1 MKVIH
6 VKDDFTKLTKS
17 DQERLA
23 ILKLMDN
30 GQYVEG
36 VGIKDND
43 YFLLVEDDIDETYL
57 ANYFQ
62 QGLSPGSK
70 AMTRDAMVEA
80 VQVMLLIEN
89 INAKKEIL
97 GARYQEE

>member
-43 YFLLVEDDIDETYL
+43 YFLLVEEDIDETYL
-57 ANYFQ
+57 AKYFNNAAAIRS
-62 QGLSPGSK
+62 LSHESLL
-70 AMTRDAMVEA
+70 EA
-80 VQVMLLIEN
+80 IHIMMLVEN
-89 INAKKEIL
+89 INGKKEIL

>member
-43 YFLLVEDDIDETYL
+43 YFLLVEEDIDETYL
-57 ANYFQ
+57 AKYFNNAAAI
-62 QGLSPGSK
+62 GSIHR
-70 AMTRDAMVEA
+70 ASIIEA
-80 VQVMLLIEN
+80 VQVMMLIEN
-89 INAKKEIL
+89 INGKKEIL

>member
-6 VKDDFTKLTKS
+6 VKDDFTKLTKK
-17 DQERLA
+17 DRERIA

-43 YFLLVEDDIDETYL
+43 YFLLVEEDIDETYL
-57 ANYFQ
+57 AKYFR
-62 QGLSPGSK
+62 GLERNSTALS
-70 AMTRDAMVEA
+70 RDSLVEA
-80 VQVMLLIEN
+80 VRVMQLMDKIKM
-89 INAKKEIL
+89 KKEML
-97 GARYQEE
+97 SARYQEE